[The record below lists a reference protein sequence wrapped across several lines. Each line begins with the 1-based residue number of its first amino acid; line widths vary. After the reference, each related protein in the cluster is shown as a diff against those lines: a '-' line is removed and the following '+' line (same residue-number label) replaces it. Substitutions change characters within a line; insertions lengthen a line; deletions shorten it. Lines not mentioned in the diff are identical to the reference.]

1 MRRSSEPID
10 AMATTEQ
17 AERLRRIDALAD
29 GFRARARALDDDGAF
44 PEENFA
50 ELRSAGLLALTA
62 PAEFGGEDLWWD
74 GRYRPYYELLHH
86 LARIDSV
93 TAQLLQVHSHAL
105 GILSRLASPEQLRA
119 LLPGIVG
126 DGRLLASV
134 GSEARPGGKLADIE
148 RTELEEHADGWHL
161 TCSKF
166 FASLAPGADELLVWT
181 AVPGAGRYQERG
193 VVVLVPR
200 DAPEVGLVDQWDVLG
215 MRATVSWGVRIE
227 DYVVP
232 PERLIG
238 APGAWTSSDPR
249 TFTLAFAANHLGAA
263 AAALDF
269 TTGWV
274 RERPELA
281 GSEYTRVL
289 LGGMSSELFA
299 AESAMWAAADLWD
312 AGRHDEA
319 ELASIRTLHL
329 AKRLALDLTGR
340 AFDVCGARAT
350 FRDQP
355 LERLYRDVRTF
366 TLHFR
371 DEQYMH
377 QVGQAMLDEAFHA
390 KGYAGASTFPEGQGR
405 RA

>member
-1 MRRSSEPID
+1 
-10 AMATTEQ
+10 MATTEQ

-50 ELRSAGLLALTA
+50 ELRAAGLLALTA
-62 PAEFGGEDLWWD
+62 PGEFGGEDLWWD
-74 GRYRPYYELLHH
+74 GSYRPYYALLHH

-105 GILSRLASPEQLRA
+105 GILSRLASPEQARA
-119 LLPGIVG
+119 LLPGIVA

-200 DAPEVGLVDQWDVLG
+200 DAPEVTLVDAWDVLG

-249 TFTLAFAANHLGAA
+249 TFTPAFAANHLGAA

-299 AESAMWAAADLWD
+299 AESAMWASADLWD

-377 QVGQAMLDEAFHA
+377 QVGKAMLDEEFQA

>member
-1 MRRSSEPID
+1 M
-10 AMATTEQ
+10 
-17 AERLRRIDALAD
+17 
-29 GFRARARALDDDGAF
+29 
-44 PEENFA
+44 
-50 ELRSAGLLALTA
+50 
-62 PAEFGGEDLWWD
+62 
-74 GRYRPYYELLHH
+74 
-86 LARIDSV
+86 
-93 TAQLLQVHSHAL
+93 
-105 GILSRLASPEQLRA
+105 
-119 LLPGIVG
+119 
-126 DGRLLASV
+126 

-200 DAPEVGLVDQWDVLG
+200 DAPEVTLVDQWDVLG

-274 RERPELA
+274 RERHELA

-329 AKRLALDLTGR
+329 AKRLALDLTQR

-355 LERLYRDVRTF
+355 LELLYRDVRTF

-377 QVGQAMLDEAFHA
+377 QVGQAMLDEEFHA

>member
-1 MRRSSEPID
+1 MTR
-10 AMATTEQ
+10 MATTEQ

-29 GFRARARALDDDGAF
+29 GFRARARALDDEGAF

-50 ELRSAGLLALTA
+50 ELRAAGLLALTA
-62 PAEFGGEDLWWD
+62 PGEFGGEDLWWD
-74 GRYRPYYELLHH
+74 GRYRPYYELMHH

-105 GILSRLASPEQLRA
+105 GILSRLGVAEQRARCFPASWPTAGCWRPWA
-119 LLPGIVG
+119 
-126 DGRLLASV
+126 
-134 GSEARPGGKLADIE
+134 ARRGPAGKLADIE

-200 DAPEVGLVDQWDVLG
+200 DAPEVTLVDQWDVLG

-232 PERLIG
+232 PERLVG

-312 AGRHDEA
+312 AGRHDDA
-319 ELASIRTLHL
+319 ELASVRTLHL
-329 AKRLALDLTGR
+329 AKRLALDLTQR

-377 QVGQAMLDEAFHA
+377 QVGQAMLDEEFHA

>member
-1 MRRSSEPID
+1 
-10 AMATTEQ
+10 MASTEQ
-17 AERLRRIDALAD
+17 AERLARIDALAE
-29 GFRARARALDDDGAF
+29 GFRARARALDDDAAF
-44 PEENFA
+44 PAENFA
-50 ELRSAGLLALTA
+50 ELRDAGLLALTA
-62 PAEFGGEDLWWD
+62 PGEFGGEDLWWD
-74 GRYRPYYELLHH
+74 DRYRPYYELLHH

-105 GILSRLASPEQLRA
+105 GILSRLASPEQARA
-119 LLPGIVG
+119 LLPGIVAG
-126 DGRLLASV
+126 GRLLASV

-148 RTELEEHADGWHL
+148 RTELEERSDGWRL

-200 DAPEVGLVDQWDVLG
+200 DAPEVSLVDHWDVLG

-227 DYVVP
+227 DYAVP
-232 PERLIG
+232 PERMIG

-274 RERPELA
+274 RERHELA
-281 GSEYTRVL
+281 ASEYTRVT

-299 AESAMWAAADLWD
+299 AESALWAAAELWD

-329 AKRLALDLTGR
+329 AKRLALDLTQR

-377 QVGQAMLDEAFHA
+377 QVGQAMLDEEFHA

>member
-1 MRRSSEPID
+1 
-10 AMATTEQ
+10 MATTEQ

-29 GFRARARALDDDGAF
+29 GFRARARALDDEGAF

-50 ELRSAGLLALTA
+50 ELRAAGLLALTA
-62 PAEFGGEDLWWD
+62 PGEFGGEDLWWD

-105 GILSRLASPEQLRA
+105 GILSRLASPEQARA
-119 LLPGIVG
+119 LLPGIVA

-134 GSEARPGGKLADIE
+134 GSEARPGGEA
-148 RTELEEHADGWHL
+148 RRHRAHG
-161 TCSKF
+161 
-166 FASLAPGADELLVWT
+166 ARGARRRLAPDVLEVLRVAGARGRRAARLDRRARRRAL
-181 AVPGAGRYQERG
+181 PGARRR
-193 VVVLVPR
+193 VLVPR
-200 DAPEVGLVDQWDVLG
+200 DAPEVTLVDQWDVLG

-232 PERLIG
+232 PERLVG

-312 AGRHDEA
+312 AGRHDDA
-319 ELASIRTLHL
+319 ELASVRTLHL
-329 AKRLALDLTGR
+329 AKRLALDLTQR

-377 QVGQAMLDEAFHA
+377 QVGQAMLDEEFHA